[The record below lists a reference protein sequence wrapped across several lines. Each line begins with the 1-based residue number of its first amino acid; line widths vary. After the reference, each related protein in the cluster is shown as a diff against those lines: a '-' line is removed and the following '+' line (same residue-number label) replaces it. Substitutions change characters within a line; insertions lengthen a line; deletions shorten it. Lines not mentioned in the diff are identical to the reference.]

1 MTSTTI
7 YTHYA
12 NIIEVERKT
21 VEVQLSLVLKL
32 SAWKAN
38 PLLLANLRP

>member
-12 NIIEVERKT
+12 NIIEVEQKKL
-21 VEVQLSLVLKL
+21 EVQLSLVLKL
-32 SAWKAN
+32 SSWKAN
-38 PLLLANLRP
+38 PLI

>member
-1 MTSTTI
+1 MTSTDI

-21 VEVQLSLVLKL
+21 VEVQLTLVLKL
-32 SAWKAN
+32 SSWKAN
-38 PLLLANLRP
+38 PLL